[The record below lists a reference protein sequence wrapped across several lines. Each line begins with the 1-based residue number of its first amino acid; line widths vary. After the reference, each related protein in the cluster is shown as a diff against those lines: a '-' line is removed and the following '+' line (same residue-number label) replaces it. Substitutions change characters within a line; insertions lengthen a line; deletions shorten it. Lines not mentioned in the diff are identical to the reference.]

1 VIFCE
6 HENDDAD
13 LLKGIVAGVAGGLL
27 ASLVMEQ
34 FQALWTMVGVKLQEP
49 EGDTP
54 PKKKAKPTTV
64 KTADAISK
72 QLFGHKVPKRKQK
85 LAGEAVHYAMGATSG
100 AVYGAMA
107 EVAPVV
113 TAGEGTAF
121 GTAVWLVADEVSLPA
136 LGLSKP
142 PTSIPLSTHV
152 YALASHFVYGAV
164 TEAVRRV
171 VRKAL

>member
-1 VIFCE
+1 MFCE
-6 HENDDAD
+6 HEDDDAD

-34 FQALWTMVGVKLQEP
+34 FQALWTMVGEKLQEP
-49 EGDTP
+49 KGDTR
-54 PKKKAKPTTV
+54 PKKKPKPTTV
-64 KTADAISK
+64 KTADVLSR
-72 QLFGHKVPKRKQK
+72 QLFGHKVPKNKQK
-85 LAGEAVHYAMGATSG
+85 MAGEAVHYAMGATSG
-100 AVYGAMA
+100 AIYGAMA

-113 TAGEGTAF
+113 TAVEGTAF
-121 GTAVWLVADEVSLPA
+121 GTAVWLVADEVSLPV

-164 TEAVRRV
+164 TEAIRRV

>member
-1 VIFCE
+1 MLHHSEPSDSDF
-6 HENDDAD
+6 
-13 LLKGIVAGVAGGLL
+13 LKGLVAGVAGGLL

-34 FQALWTMVGVKLQEP
+34 FQALWTKVSETLQES
-49 EGDTP
+49 EGDART
-54 PKKKAKPTTV
+54 KRKAKPMTV
-64 KTADAISK
+64 KAADAISE
-72 QLFGHKVPKRKQK
+72 QVFGHKVRKKKQK

-100 AVYGAMA
+100 AIYGAMA
-107 EVAPVV
+107 EVTLLV
-113 TAGEGTAF
+113 TAGEGLAF
-121 GTAVWLVADEVSLPA
+121 GTAVWLVADELSLPA

-142 PTSIPLSTHV
+142 PTKTPLSTHV